1 MKKFIQF
8 TKANL
13 IIMNQHKMYRCIKL
27 MQYLEDKPRHM
38 HTIGRYLGVNI
49 RTVYRYIK
57 LFEAV
62 GYITIKD
69 KNDKI
74 RILKTY

>member
-1 MKKFIQF
+1 
-8 TKANL
+8 
-13 IIMNQHKMYRCIKL
+13 MYRCIRL
-27 MQYLEDKPRHM
+27 MQYLEDKARNI
-38 HTIGRYLGVNI
+38 HTIARYLGVSK

-57 LFEAV
+57 LYEAL

>member
-1 MKKFIQF
+1 
-8 TKANL
+8 
-13 IIMNQHKMYRCIKL
+13 
-27 MQYLEDKPRHM
+27 MQYLEDKARNI
-38 HTIGRYLGVNI
+38 HTIARYLGVNK

-57 LFEAV
+57 LYEAL